1 MKVMIHG
8 FLSIPALQLR
18 GLKISRMV
26 NIITEYEQRTMEIT
40 AHGLLVQ
47 IIVKLISVPDMM
59 MTMYIWAAEMIEI
72 FYSLSQRFPEK
83 I

>member
-1 MKVMIHG
+1 
-8 FLSIPALQLR
+8 
-18 GLKISRMV
+18 
-26 NIITEYEQRTMEIT
+26 MEIT
-40 AHGLLVQ
+40 VPGLLVQ